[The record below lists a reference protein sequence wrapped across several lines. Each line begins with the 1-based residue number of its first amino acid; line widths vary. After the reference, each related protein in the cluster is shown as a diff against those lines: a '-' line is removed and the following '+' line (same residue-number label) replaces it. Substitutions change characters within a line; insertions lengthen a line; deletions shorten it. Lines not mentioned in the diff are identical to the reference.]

1 MNIRRIAL
9 DVDWAI
15 GGPTVEVLAEAIDAV
30 EGVHA
35 LNITVSEIDL
45 ETVGSDITVEGENID
60 PGALQGAIEA
70 AGAVV
75 HSTDHLAAGD
85 RIVDLVTRAR

>member
-9 DVDWAI
+9 DVDWASN
-15 GGPTVEVLAEAIDAV
+15 GPTLEALAEAIDAV
-30 EGVHA
+30 EGVQA
-35 LNITVSEIDL
+35 LNITVTEIDL

-60 PGALQGAIEA
+60 TGALEAAIES

-75 HSTDHLAAGD
+75 HSTDHLAAGE
-85 RIVDLVTRAR
+85 RIIELVTRIR